1 MSKRGNTT
9 LYVEQTFGAACEV
22 LAFCLLNIFIIK
34 FAFVYCFVPNPM
46 ELTDRTN
53 QSAVKSEQLRW
64 RCIYISG
71 KNAFLR
77 SIYFSF
83 DVYRFPL
90 APCIDSPP

>member
-9 LYVEQTFGAACEV
+9 LYDEQTVGAACEV
-22 LAFCLLNIFIIK
+22 PAFCLLNIFIIK

-64 RCIYISG
+64 RLYLHFREEY
-71 KNAFLR
+71 FLR

-83 DVYRFPL
+83 DVFRFHL